1 MKLFLFTITDHRTYA
16 HSVHCMH
23 VHSIHRMYVHSIHR
37 MYVYPVHRTCVHF
50 VLPGD
55 AVAGR
60 SKLDDFKGLDYSFPS
75 SREGE
80 FLEKLLA
87 VSTPQLFRT
96 CFNDYDGNTI
106 FKLTVENRRFLAL
119 NLFYYFV

>member
-1 MKLFLFTITDHRTYA
+1 MHE
-16 HSVHCMH
+16 HSV
-23 VHSIHRMYVHSIHR
+23 HRMYVHSIHR

-80 FLEKLLA
+80 FLEKRCGVLTANNFSRNSPSLL
-87 VSTPQLFRT
+87 
-96 CFNDYDGNTI
+96 DG
-106 FKLTVENRRFLAL
+106 KE
-119 NLFYYFV
+119 